1 MRTVFDAAGNKIRVP
16 EDTPVNDLTRAP
28 KFMDELPEGLLYVP
42 IVVASKD
49 GTPMMGLASPTLIA
63 TTEETTTKIIEAVG
77 QARQQ
82 FVDEGRAR
90 DAVQQTIIDQLALRK
105 APIPLGDVTIPASAL
120 ITLTG
125 GEITTTRTLTGIKT
139 TDAIAV
145 TPKSLSA
152 GYGLRGFSIPSEN
165 SITLRLQAPVLSAG
179 GTAQTFTV
187 VAFR

>member
-1 MRTVFDAAGNKIRVP
+1 MRTVFDAAGNKIKVP

-28 KFMDELPEGLLYVP
+28 QFMDELPDGLLFVP

-49 GTPMMGLASPTLIA
+49 GTPMVGLANPTLIA
-63 TTEETTTKIIEAVG
+63 TTQEVTEKIVSEVNT
-77 QARQQ
+77 ARQQ

-90 DAVQQTIIDQLALRK
+90 DAVQQTIIDQLAQRK
-105 APIPLGDVTIPASAL
+105 APVPLGDVSVPASAL

-139 TDAIAV
+139 TDIIAV

-152 GYGLRGFSIPSEN
+152 GYGLRGFSIPSDN
-165 SITLRLQAPVLSAG
+165 NITLRLQAPILSTG
-179 GTAQTFTV
+179 GTAQAFTV